1 MKKPE
6 IVLVAAMTKDRVIG
20 KDNKLPW
27 HIPEDLQ
34 HFKSVTMNRVVVM
47 GRKTWDSLGEHK
59 LPGRCK
65 VVLTRDPESFPS
77 GPDVSAMTFTTIEDF
92 YERFKDHR
100 SAIIMGGAE
109 IYQLFMPY
117 ADRIE
122 MTTIFAE
129 FEGDTYFPPMGEDWI
144 EAKRIDV
151 PADNRGNPHAI
162 PFSYTTWVRT
172 SLHRSKTRAFG
183 FRPIAEQTTPQQD
196 KATALASGAL
206 AWMRSVGDGFMDGF
220 EEVLIRIT
228 KRPEFPEGGIV
239 IGEHM
244 ATGPDY
250 TLEKGKTFL
259 MSFEDNAGV
268 LLRCIEDGD
277 EYEVFISKC
286 QDTPYIVARERDA
299 SDPITDYFGINRTFQ
314 EDEVPSRFAYIEV
327 HNLKE

>member
-6 IVLVAAMTKDRVIG
+6 IVLIAAMTKDRVIG

-34 HFKSVTMNRVVVM
+34 HFKSITMNRVVVM

-65 VVLTRDPESFPS
+65 VVLTRNPDSFPV
-77 GPDVSAMTFTTIEDF
+77 GPDVSAMEFTTIEDF

-100 SAIIMGGAE
+100 SVIVMGGAE

-117 ADRIE
+117 VDRIE
-122 MTTIFAE
+122 ATLIFAE

-151 PADNRGNPHAI
+151 PSDNRGNPHVI
-162 PFSYTTWVRT
+162 PFSYITWVRS

-183 FRPIAEQTTPQQD
+183 FRPEVERTTPEQE
-196 KATALASGAL
+196 KALGLASGAL
-206 AWMRSVGDGFMDGF
+206 AWMRSVGDSFLDGID
-220 EEVLIRIT
+220 EVLLRVT
-228 KRPEFPEGGIV
+228 KDPAFPLGGIV
-239 IGEHM
+239 IMEHM
-244 ATGPDY
+244 AANADY
-250 TLEKGKTFL
+250 SLEKGKRFL
-259 MSFEDNAGV
+259 QSFEANGPAFLNV
-268 LLRCIEDGD
+268 IQNCD
-277 EYEVFISKC
+277 EYEIFISKC
-286 QDTPYIVARERDA
+286 QDTPYIVARKRDPA
-299 SDPITDYFGINRTFQ
+299 DPITDYFGIDRTFQ